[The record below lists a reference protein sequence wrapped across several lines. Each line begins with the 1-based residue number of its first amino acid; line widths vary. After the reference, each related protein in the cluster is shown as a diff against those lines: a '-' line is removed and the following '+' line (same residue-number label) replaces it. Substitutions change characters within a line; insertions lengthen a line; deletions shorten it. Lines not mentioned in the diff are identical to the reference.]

1 MAILA
6 THGYEGAY
14 ATDPFEMG
22 IQRLCKHSNLSYLG
36 LYSVQDEDNL
46 ASFQTEDAMAGA
58 RAFARKILGL

>member
-1 MAILA
+1 

-22 IQRLCKHSNLSYLG
+22 VQRLCKHSALTYVG

-46 ASFQTEDAMAGA
+46 ASFQTAEAVEGVKV
-58 RAFARKILGL
+58 FARKCME